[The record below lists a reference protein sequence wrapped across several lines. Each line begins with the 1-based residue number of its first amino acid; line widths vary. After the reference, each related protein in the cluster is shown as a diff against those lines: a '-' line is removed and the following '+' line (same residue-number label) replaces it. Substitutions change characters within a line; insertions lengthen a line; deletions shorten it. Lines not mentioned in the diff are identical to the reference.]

1 MRKYIS
7 YLMFAVAAAFF
18 TGCIDVNVTPIEP
31 QEPTMVTL
39 QLTNADLVATRAI
52 TDDNLNNED
61 LIKSVQCF
69 FAVAGSD
76 AVVYATELI
85 PVNTQ
90 QTKTLSLAIPAE
102 SLSTLFANNAT
113 QCDVY
118 VLANYGTKIT
128 DNRIATIKAKDIT
141 LGTGATQESFVMDG
155 TAKVTLNG
163 TALYGKVELKRAAA
177 KIVVK
182 ANIKT
187 SITEGSVTWTPNIEG
202 IQMSYLGSVKGS
214 KISAEP
220 ADAVITEED
229 TNPYTQTTDVFEGTT
244 TEQLYVGYQKV
255 PFYSFPVEAS
265 ANKGEIDITI
275 PWNPGN
281 GDDVLYKYQVPID
294 IALERNHVY
303 LIEVI
308 VDVLGN
314 AEGATLTP
322 SYVVVNWTENPITT
336 GLSRPKYLVV
346 DEHNYVM
353 NNETSLE
360 IPFNSSDNCII
371 KSITC
376 RQQNLKTGEYTTVTK
391 NNDATTITNKTYKA
405 VIDNETGKVTITHG
419 LNNNLYDLTDGGNG
433 VFDFTPYEFELVIQH
448 DGDTRYQEPVTII
461 QYPAM
466 YGTASQNSDYSNGG
480 GTNSDNGFVFVN
492 GYQGTPPSGGGSWWP
507 GYDDEDDETVTNFGG
522 AHGLS
527 SSGDLNAVSM
537 YTITTTSLPE
547 GSGYIIGDP
556 RTTTVDNLS
565 TWNDNTITW
574 ASAPALYDNASNRT
588 LKYYYPT
595 DANLSDGAN
604 SPTYNM
610 ISPKF
615 RVCSAY
621 GAIANEQTNRRYYEN
636 VEGRCA
642 SYQEDGYPA
651 GRWRLPTKAEFEI
664 INTLTNSGML
674 PTLFVTTMD
683 YWCAHGYGRYK
694 TTTNKVEL
702 THNDMDY
709 GDSSVSVRCVYDEWY
724 WGSEPALEGTAKD
737 TFTWGDIP
745 RN

>member
-7 YLMFAVAAAFF
+7 YLMLAVAAAFF

-39 QLTNADLVATRAI
+39 QLRNADLVATRAI

-76 AVVYATELI
+76 AVVYATDLI

-128 DNRIATIKAKDIT
+128 DNSIATIKAKDIT

-187 SITEGSVTWTPNIEG
+187 SITEGSVTWTPNIAG
-202 IQMSYLGSVKGS
+202 IQMSYFGSVKGS
-214 KISAEP
+214 QISADP
-220 ADAVITEED
+220 AVAVITEKD
-229 TNPYTQTTDVFEGTT
+229 TNPYTQTTGVFEGTT

-281 GDDVLYKYQVPID
+281 GDDVLYKYQVPVD

-314 AEGATLTP
+314 TEGATLTP

-346 DEHNYVM
+346 DETEVIL
-353 NNETSLE
+353 NNVETYSVGFKASDE
-360 IPFNSSDNCII
+360 VVITEVGNHTFQSIYSSTKNTWDAVYSFSVANNITAANGAITFAHQLDN
-371 KSITC
+371 TTAAGTDDPAG
-376 RQQNLKTGEYTTVTK
+376 RYDYQENTVTIRVSLK
-391 NNDATTITNKTYKA
+391 NDSSIYEDIKFVQRPAMFVDETASPGKVFINKNTNGGSGSSNWWYNNNGVGPNMTGQLYTITVSAFDATTAGYVITDPRMPAERDSNGDYTDFTFYT
-405 VIDNETGKVTITHG
+405 INGYGENSTKVDTAGDDTDSKD
-419 LNNNLYDLTDGGNG
+419 NNLTGYRPTISGEASANLVAPSFIIASGYGAYDGRNTNLYSETSAK
-433 VFDFTPYEFELVIQH
+433 Y
-448 DGDTRYQEPVTII
+448 RCAAYQE
-461 QYPAM
+461 A
-466 YGTASQNSDYSNGG
+466 
-480 GTNSDNGFVFVN
+480 
-492 GYQGTPPSGGGSWWP
+492 
-507 GYDDEDDETVTNFGG
+507 
-522 AHGLS
+522 
-527 SSGDLNAVSM
+527 
-537 YTITTTSLPE
+537 
-547 GSGYIIGDP
+547 
-556 RTTTVDNLS
+556 
-565 TWNDNTITW
+565 
-574 ASAPALYDNASNRT
+574 
-588 LKYYYPT
+588 
-595 DANLSDGAN
+595 
-604 SPTYNM
+604 
-610 ISPKF
+610 
-615 RVCSAY
+615 
-621 GAIANEQTNRRYYEN
+621 
-636 VEGRCA
+636 
-642 SYQEDGYPA
+642 GYPA
-651 GRWRLPTKAEFEI
+651 GRWRLPTPAELEVVGKLCSEGKLSSIFYGENGGYTYVSSNGI
-664 INTLTNSGML
+664 YRYRSGSF
-674 PTLFVTTMD
+674 TKETEN
-683 YWCAHGYGRYK
+683 ASR
-694 TTTNKVEL
+694 
-702 THNDMDY
+702 
-709 GDSSVSVRCVYDEWY
+709 SVRCVYDIWY
-724 WGSEPALEGTAKD
+724 WKD
-737 TFTWGDIP
+737 KCANNNQFIWGAEGDIA
-745 RN
+745 NGAKSNYLVSVE

>member
-52 TDDNLNNED
+52 TDDDQHNED

-69 FAVAGSD
+69 FSVTDSD
-76 AVVYATELI
+76 AVVYATDLI
-85 PVNTQ
+85 AVNAQ
-90 QTKTLSLAIPAE
+90 QTKKLEFQIPAE
-102 SLSTLFANNAT
+102 HLSTLFANTAT
-113 QCDVY
+113 CDVY
-118 VLANYGTKIT
+118 VVANYGTKIE
-128 DNRIATIKAKDIT
+128 DNSIADIKDKPIT

-155 TAKVTLNG
+155 TAKVKLDG
-163 TALYGKVELKRAAA
+163 TALSGKVELKRAAA

-187 SITEGSVTWTPNIEG
+187 SITEGSVTWTPNIAR

-214 KISAEP
+214 KISAESK
-220 ADAVITEED
+220 DAVITEED

-244 TEQLYVGYQKV
+244 TEQLYVGYQEV

-281 GDDVLYKYQVPID
+281 GDDVLYKYQVPVD

-322 SYVVVNWTENPITT
+322 SYVVVNWAENAIST

-346 DEHNYVM
+346 DETNVVM
-353 NNETSLE
+353 NNVNSYSVGYASSDDVTAVITSITKPNYSERLE
-360 IPFNSSDNCII
+360 SVTTIYSGTGVSAVTPTTGNTNPFNVSVNSG
-371 KSITC
+371 KVVLTHT
-376 RQQNLKTGEYTTVTK
+376 L
-391 NNDATTITNKTYKA
+391 NNDNTDKTKFDYVPYTIKVKVTNTTGFEETITF
-405 VIDNETGKVTITHG
+405 V
-419 LNNNLYDLTDGGNG
+419 
-433 VFDFTPYEFELVIQH
+433 
-448 DGDTRYQEPVTII
+448 

-466 YGTASQNSDYSNGG
+466 YISVDLNTDYDNDNS
-480 GTNSDNGFVFVN
+480 VN
-492 GYQGTPPSGGGSWWP
+492 GNR
-507 GYDDEDDETVTNFGG
+507 GYAWVNNSRSTLGN
-522 AHGLS
+522 
-527 SSGDLNAVSM
+527 LNGYSTSNENSNPNM
-537 YTITTTSLPE
+537 ITITTNSFNNND
-547 GSGYIIGDP
+547 YVIGDP
-556 RTTTVDNLS
+556 RVGTIDNLS
-565 TWNDNTITW
+565 YGNSW
-574 ASAPALYDNASNRT
+574 ASAPALYGTTPRRLT
-588 LKYYYPT
+588 YYYPT
-595 DANLSDGAN
+595 NTADAAKNI
-604 SPTYNM
+604 

-615 RVCSAY
+615 RIASSY
-621 GAIANEQTNRRYYEN
+621 GLTSTLSMTDAKR
-636 VEGRCA
+636 RCA

-651 GRWRLPTKAEFEI
+651 GRWRVPTAAELKYIVQLSASGYITILFNDGGNYWAADETVYNPSYRNGTVTE
-664 INTLTNSGML
+664 NTRATSA
-674 PTLFVTTMD
+674 
-683 YWCAHGYGRYK
+683 Y
-694 TTTNKVEL
+694 
-702 THNDMDY
+702 
-709 GDSSVSVRCVYDEWY
+709 VRCVYDEWY
-724 WGSEPALEGTAKD
+724 WGSEKEKTAGQE
-737 TFTWGDIP
+737 TLTSFTWGDAP